1 MQIIPALAQKPGS
14 YTAVDFDGTDDYI
27 NIPDISALNPSAK
40 ITVEAW
46 IKVDFYGSTS
56 FANSILCKHGWSTGN
71 KGYVLRCGDNGKLS
85 FNIANASDT

>member
-40 ITVEAW
+40 ITVEA
-46 IKVDFYGSTS
+46 
-56 FANSILCKHGWSTGN
+56 
-71 KGYVLRCGDNGKLS
+71 
-85 FNIANASDT
+85 